1 MKKIR
6 YVLLVTMLMALPL
19 LNFAQP
25 LPNQNGNGSHVGQTP
40 VGGAPID
47 GGLSIL
53 LFLGAGY
60 GVKKIASMRKKDNK
74 A

>member
-6 YVLLVTMLMALPL
+6 SVFLITMLMGLPL

-40 VGGAPID
+40 VGAPID

-53 LFLGAGY
+53 LVLGAGF
-60 GVKKIASMRKKDNK
+60 GARKIFNLRKQESKV
-74 A
+74 

>member
-6 YVLLVTMLMALPL
+6 TVLVITMLMALPL

-25 LPNQNGNGSHVGQTP
+25 LPYQNGNGSQVGQNP
-40 VGGAPID
+40 VGAPID

-60 GVKKIASMRKKDNK
+60 GARKIAQMRKKENND
-74 A
+74 

>member
-6 YVLLVTMLMALPL
+6 SIILITMLLGLPL

-25 LPNQNGNGSHVGQTP
+25 LPYQNGNNSHVGQTP
-40 VGGAPID
+40 VGAPID

-53 LFLGAGY
+53 LLMGAGY
-60 GVKKIASMRKKDNK
+60 ATRKIYNLKKKEKE
-74 A
+74 

>member
-6 YVLLVTMLMALPL
+6 SVLLITMLMALPL

-40 VGGAPID
+40 VGAPID

-53 LFLGAGY
+53 LFLGAGF
-60 GVKKIASMRKKDNK
+60 GAKKIAQIRKKENK

>member
-6 YVLLVTMLMALPL
+6 SVFLITMLVGLPL
-19 LNFAQP
+19 LIFAQP

-40 VGGAPID
+40 VGAPID

-53 LFLGAGY
+53 LVLGAGF
-60 GVKKIASMRKKDNK
+60 GARKIASFKKQENK

>member
-6 YVLLVTMLMALPL
+6 SVILIAMLMGLPL

-40 VGGAPID
+40 VGAPID
-47 GGLSIL
+47 GGISL
-53 LFLGAGY
+53 LLVLGAGF
-60 GVKKIASMRKKDNK
+60 GQEIKFRESKKE
-74 A
+74 

>member
-6 YVLLVTMLMALPL
+6 SVLLITMLLGLPL

-25 LPNQNGNGSHVGQTP
+25 LPYQNGNGSNVGQTP
-40 VGGAPID
+40 VGAPID

-53 LFLGAGY
+53 LLLGAGY
-60 GVKKIASMRKKDNK
+60 GIKKIYNRRKEEKE
-74 A
+74 

>member
-6 YVLLVTMLMALPL
+6 SVLLITMLLGLPL

-25 LPNQNGNGSHVGQTP
+25 LPYHNGNGSNVGQTP
-40 VGGAPID
+40 VGAPID

-53 LFLGAGY
+53 LLLGAGY
-60 GVKKIASMRKKDNK
+60 GIKKIYNRRKEEKE
-74 A
+74 

>member
-6 YVLLVTMLMALPL
+6 SVFLITMLLGLPL

-40 VGGAPID
+40 VGAPID
-47 GGLSIL
+47 GGLSVL
-53 LFLGAGY
+53 LLLGAGY
-60 GVKKIASMRKKDNK
+60 GVKKIYNLKKK
-74 A
+74 EKE